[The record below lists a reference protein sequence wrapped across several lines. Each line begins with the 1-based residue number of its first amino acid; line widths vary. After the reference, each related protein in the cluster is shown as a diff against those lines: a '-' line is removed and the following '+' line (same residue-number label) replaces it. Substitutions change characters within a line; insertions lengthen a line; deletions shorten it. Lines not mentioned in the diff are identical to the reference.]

1 MSFGVPHTCNIEDCS
16 QPEELL
22 VTLLEAIVTTVP
34 SSAGMLVM
42 GETGQL
48 RKQGGW
54 EKFQD
59 LLSTLAMN
67 ITALFRKCVF
77 LKVHT
82 SHGNCLVTVAE
93 SVHSRKGP
101 FFALGGNLPPG
112 DRLLDTRQ
120 GQSPDSVT
128 VSAHL
133 GHSLA
138 AFPCKNRDGPRIS
151 NLPLL
156 FPLCYSHY
164 DVTAAGTVLQ
174 GQKQPPGQKKRT
186 RLLL

>member
-101 FFALGGNLPPG
+101 FFALGKA
-112 DRLLDTRQ
+112 D
-120 GQSPDSVT
+120 
-128 VSAHL
+128 
-133 GHSLA
+133 
-138 AFPCKNRDGPRIS
+138 
-151 NLPLL
+151 
-156 FPLCYSHY
+156 FPL
-164 DVTAAGTVLQ
+164 VVA
-174 GQKQPPGQKKRT
+174 
-186 RLLL
+186 

>member
-1 MSFGVPHTCNIEDCS
+1 
-16 QPEELL
+16 
-22 VTLLEAIVTTVP
+22 
-34 SSAGMLVM
+34 M
-42 GETGQL
+42 GEPGQL
-48 RKQGGW
+48 WKQGGW

-59 LLSTLAMN
+59 LLLTLAVN
-67 ITALFRKCVF
+67 ITALFRKYSF

-82 SHGNCLVTVAE
+82 SHGNCLVILAE
-93 SVHSRKGP
+93 SVHCKKGP

-112 DRLLDTRQ
+112 DRLLHTRQ

-128 VSAHL
+128 VLAQL

-138 AFPCKNRDGPRIS
+138 SFPCKDCVGPRIS
-151 NLPLL
+151 NLLLL
-156 FPLCYSHY
+156 FPLCYSHC
-164 DVTAAGTVLQ
+164 DVTAAGTVPQ